1 MEEGSR
7 MDILRGI
14 KVVDVTMWAFVP
26 SAGGVLAHWGA
37 DVVKVESPTSP
48 DPMRMMGGSLE
59 PGGSSNLFKHYSRGK
74 RSIAL
79 DLASDEGREILYK
92 LVADADVFLTSFL
105 PPTRKKLKIDV
116 DDIRKVNPKII
127 YARGTG
133 QGPKGPEAER
143 GGYDGVTWWGRGTLS
158 KSAMD
163 VTGATWP
170 VSMIGHGDG
179 MSGMTLVSGILAA
192 LLRRERTGTSTIVD
206 ASLLGTAIWFN
217 GLAIVASQNGAGGT
231 PPPAGTVASTP
242 VDHGSSVP
250 EVVKATPPPGRENSL
265 ANMGPYQT
273 KDGRFLILGF
283 LGDSDVE
290 WVDLCQHL
298 ERPDLA
304 TDPRFSTSASRM
316 VNHKELMAILDEV
329 FDGKTLA
336 EWKKALLT
344 ARGVWAPV
352 QSPAEVYD
360 DPQTLAN
367 GFLRYVDYPGGGLKV
382 PVPPILFDEEAGDP
396 PPAPDFGA
404 HTDEVLSALGISDDE
419 VARLRAAGTVA

>member
-231 PPPAGTVASTP
+231 PPPAGTVASAP
-242 VDHGSSVP
+242 VDQGSTVP

>member
-1 MEEGSR
+1 

-37 DVVKVESPTSP
+37 DVVKVESPTFP
-48 DPMRMMGGSLE
+48 DPMRVMGGSLE
-59 PGGSSNLFKHYSRGK
+59 PGGASNLFKHYSRGK

-92 LVADADVFLTSFL
+92 LVAEADVFLTSYL

-192 LLRRERTGTSTIVD
+192 LLRRERTGQTTIVD

-217 GLAIVASQNGAGGT
+217 GLAIVASQNGVSGT
-231 PPPAGTVASTP
+231 PPPAGTVAAAAT
-242 VDHGSSVP
+242 DQASSVS
-250 EVVKATPPPGRENSL
+250 EVIKATPPPGRENSL

-283 LGDSDVE
+283 LGDSQVE
-290 WVDLCQHL
+290 WVDLCEHL

-316 VNHKELMAILDEV
+316 ENRKELMAILDEV
-329 FDGKTLA
+329 FDGRTLA

-344 ARGVWAPV
+344 AKGVWAPV

-404 HTDEVLSALGISDDE
+404 HTDEVLSALGITGDE